1 MIMQILYTGMAVSVV
16 IVQIGDLICDVLTV
30 PVSLHQPFS

>member
-1 MIMQILYTGMAVSVV
+1 MQILYTGMAVSVI

-30 PVSLHQPFS
+30 PVALDQLFS

>member
-16 IVQIGDLICDVLTV
+16 IVQIGDLIGDVLTV
-30 PVSLHQPFS
+30 PVSLHQLFS